1 MSERPQGEQWW
12 LASDGRW
19 YPPEARSGEPLPPPP
34 SGIVGVQP
42 RLVSKGLTYSTF
54 GALVG
59 TSLIYLAY
67 TVATIGYLINYTEGG
82 AANAGITAQSGDVTP
97 AEDIY
102 FIALG
107 LAGLATM
114 ATAALF
120 ITWCHLAY
128 RAAAS
133 RGATATS
140 WSAGWAIGA
149 WFIPLANLVLPKL
162 VLREVEQMSHPA
174 AGDPPIGDRW
184 KRSPGDIL
192 GRIWWIFFVCA
203 YVTSS
208 ISLVAQGFALDDSVF
223 EWWVMVEIGAG
234 ALYVIA
240 AALGA
245 LYVQRIGGRL
255 NRPVTISTTPPT
267 EHPAS

>member
-34 SGIVGVQP
+34 SGVFGVQP
-42 RLVSKGLTYSTF
+42 RQVSKGLTYTTF

-67 TVATIGYLINYTEGG
+67 TVATIGYLLDYTGVG
-82 AANAGITAQSGDVTP
+82 AANAGITAQGVMTP
-97 AEDIY
+97 AEDLY

-107 LAGLATM
+107 FAGLATL

-120 ITWCHLAY
+120 ITWTHLAY

-133 RGATATS
+133 RGGTGTS

-162 VLREVEQMSHPA
+162 VLGEVERMSHPA
-174 AGDPPIGDRW
+174 AGNPPIGDRW
-184 KRSPGDIL
+184 KQSPGSVL
-192 GRIWWIFFVCA
+192 GWVWWILFVCA
-203 YVTSS
+203 YVISS
-208 ISLVAQGFALDDSVF
+208 ASLAAQGLTLDASVF
-223 EWWVMVEIGAG
+223 ERWVMIEIGAG
-234 ALYVIA
+234 VLYVIA

-245 LYVQRIGGRL
+245 LYVQKIGSRL
-255 NRPVTISTTPPT
+255 SRPVSIPT
-267 EHPAS
+267 EAPAEYPAP